1 MKNEHITD
9 LLDRAAVSR
18 LSSDEL
24 SAVHTHI
31 AACADCKLA
40 FDAASTSETM
50 LRTRAAQVIEPPQ
63 FFSTRV
69 MAAVRERR
77 LESDQLSIWGLWR
90 AARGLI
96 TGMAA
101 LVIVLGG
108 FTIADTLSQ
117 SGTANQPMASSGS
130 YSTESVLFQ
139 EGYQNV
145 NYDPT
150 NGQVYQTVFGPEET
164 DAEY

>member
-9 LLDRAAVSR
+9 LLDRETVSR

-31 AACADCKLA
+31 AACTGCKLA
-40 FDAASTSETM
+40 FDAASTSEAM
-50 LRTRAAQVIEPPQ
+50 LRTRVAQMVEPPQ

-90 AARGLI
+90 SVRGLI

-108 FTIADTLSQ
+108 FTVADTLSQ
-117 SGTANQPMASSGS
+117 SDSSNVSVASSSS

-139 EGYQNV
+139 DSYQNV

>member
-9 LLDRAAVSR
+9 LLDRETVSR

-31 AACADCKLA
+31 AACADCKRA
-40 FDAASTSETM
+40 FDAASTSEVM
-50 LRTRAAQVIEPPQ
+50 LRTRAAQVVEPPQ

-77 LESDQLSIWGLWR
+77 LESDQLSISGLWR

-117 SGTANQPMASSGS
+117 SDSSTASVGSSNS
-130 YSTESVLFQ
+130 YSAERVLFQ
-139 EGYQNV
+139 DSYQNV

>member
-9 LLDRAAVSR
+9 LLDRETVSR

-24 SAVHTHI
+24 SAVHAHI
-31 AACADCKLA
+31 AACAGCKLA
-40 FDAASTSETM
+40 LDAASTSEVM
-50 LRTRAAQVIEPPQ
+50 LRTRAAQVVEPPQ

-108 FTIADTLSQ
+108 FTIADTLNQ
-117 SGTANQPMASSGS
+117 SDSSNVSLSSSNS
-130 YSTESVLFQ
+130 YSAERVLFQ
-139 EGYQNV
+139 DSYQNV

>member
-1 MKNEHITD
+1 MKSEHITD
-9 LLDRAAVSR
+9 LLDSEKVSR
-18 LSSDEL
+18 LSSAEL
-24 SAVHTHI
+24 STVHAHI
-31 AACADCKLA
+31 ATCADCKLA
-40 FDAASTSETM
+40 FDAATASEAM
-50 LRTRAAQVIEPPQ
+50 LRTRAAQAIEPPQ

-77 LESDQLSIWGLWR
+77 LESEQLSIWGLWR
-90 AARGLI
+90 TARGLI
-96 TGMAA
+96 TAMAA
-101 LVIVLGG
+101 LVIILGG
-108 FTIADTLSQ
+108 FTIADTISQ
-117 SGTANQPMASSGS
+117 SGTVNQPLASSGS
-130 YSTESVLFQ
+130 YSTEQVLFQ

>member
-1 MKNEHITD
+1 
-9 LLDRAAVSR
+9 
-18 LSSDEL
+18 
-24 SAVHTHI
+24 
-31 AACADCKLA
+31 
-40 FDAASTSETM
+40 
-50 LRTRAAQVIEPPQ
+50 
-63 FFSTRV
+63 

-77 LESDQLSIWGLWR
+77 LESEQLSIWGLWR

-108 FTIADTLSQ
+108 FTIADSVSQ
-117 SGTANQPMASSGS
+117 SDSSNASVASSSS
-130 YSTESVLFQ
+130 YSAERVLFQ
-139 EGYQNV
+139 DSYQNV

-150 NGQVYQTVFGPEET
+150 NGQVYQTVFGPEGT